1 MCLIAFSWQPQQGR
15 LLLLANRD
23 EFYARPTLPADWWPD
38 LPNIWAG
45 RDQEAGGTWLGVN
58 RSGRFA
64 ALTNVR
70 EAQLQKGQRSRGE
83 LVTHFLTSSLSPQAY
98 LAQVLRQGE
107 DYAGFNLLL
116 GDMTEPAKVGDSDM
130 GQLWYGGNRKGAEA
144 RLLAPGHYGLSNAQL
159 NTPWPKLVRLKEGLS
174 QLNCAD
180 EAAAF
185 ALLDDN
191 QPAAVKTLPNTGVS
205 PELELLLSSAF
216 IHSPEYGTRA
226 QTRLCI
232 QGQQLEITERSRG
245 SQAELLS
252 IQHLQLTLATQSLE
266 SCAALRSSYVR

>member
-1 MCLIAFSWQPQQGR
+1 MCLIAFSWQPQSRR

-23 EFYARPTLPADWWPD
+23 EFYARATLSAHWWPD
-38 LPNIWAG
+38 VPTIWAG

-70 EAQLQKGQRSRGE
+70 EGQRPVGKRSRGE
-83 LVTHFLTSSLSPQAY
+83 LVSHFLTSPLSPQAY
-98 LAQVLRQGE
+98 LAQALSQGE

-116 GDMTEPAKVGDSDM
+116 GDMPL
-130 GQLWYGGNRKGAEA
+130 GQLWYGGNRSGAEA
-144 RLLAPGHYGLSNAQL
+144 RLLASGHYGLSNAQL
-159 NTPWPKLVRLKEGLS
+159 NTPWPKLVRLKQGLS

-180 EAAAF
+180 EVAAF
-185 ALLDDN
+185 ALLDDK
-191 QPAAVKTLPNTGVS
+191 QPAAVKALPNTGVS

-226 QTRLCI
+226 QTLLRIDGL
-232 QGQQLEITERSRG
+232 QLEMIERSRG
-245 SQAELLS
+245 PQAELLS
-252 IQHLQLTLATQSLE
+252 TQRLQLRLAS
-266 SCAALRSSYVR
+266 AALRSDHVR

>member
-23 EFYARPTLPADWWPD
+23 EFYARPTLAADWWPD
-38 LPNIWAG
+38 SPTIWAG

-70 EAQLQKGQRSRGE
+70 EGQLQTGQRSRGE
-83 LVTHFLTSSLSPQAY
+83 LVTNFLTSSLSPQAY
-98 LAQVLRQGE
+98 LEQVLNQGE

-116 GDMTEPAKVGDSDM
+116 GDMSEPAKVGDSDI
-130 GQLWYGGNRKGAEA
+130 GQLWYGGNREGGEA

-159 NTPWPKLVRLKEGLS
+159 NTAWPKLVRLKEGLN
-174 QLNCAD
+174 QLDSTD

-191 QPAAVKTLPNTGVS
+191 QTAAVEALPNTGVS

-216 IHSPEYGTRA
+216 IHSPTYGTRA
-226 QTRLCI
+226 QTWLCI
-232 QGQQLEITERSRG
+232 QGKQLEITERSRG
-245 SQAELLS
+245 AQAELLS
-252 IQHLQLTLATQSLE
+252 TQHLQLTLPSKSSDLCASLG
-266 SCAALRSSYVR
+266 SSHVR